1 MNIEDQI
8 IQSIYDAIVEI
19 NQSLGTGQRLATTP
33 DTVLL
38 GNGRLDSLQLLNL
51 TLAVES
57 NIEKRLKQS
66 VSVIDAA
73 LLGDEQSPVTVS
85 DLAGRIESQLN
96 LPAPA

>member
-19 NQSLGTGQRLATTP
+19 NQSLGAEQKLTAAP

-73 LLGDEQSPVTVS
+73 LLGDEMTPVTVS
-85 DLAGRIESQLN
+85 DLAVRIESQLN

>member
-8 IQSIYDAIVEI
+8 IQSIYDAILEI
-19 NQSLGTGQRLATTP
+19 NHSLGAEQRLTTTP

-73 LLGDEQSPVTVS
+73 LLGDELTPVTVS
-85 DLAGRIESQLN
+85 DLAVRIESQLN